1 MAEIDPGEAVRLAVT
16 LALDEPQLVPVFRSL
31 ARDDAAAAWRAVGR
45 IDEPALARSIAL
57 SLLAVLGYD
66 APNIER
72 ALAAIPTV
80 GASRFEVDALGL
92 FAADDPEAALAA
104 AIAIPARDTR
114 SLAID
119 AVVRVWAK
127 TDPVAALARVD
138 DLADSELRQP
148 ARYGIL
154 QQWAAQDPIAAL
166 EHFGAQEGFAF
177 GPAGPALVPIMQQL
191 AAADPHELLAAAA
204 RLPGQARMM
213 AKQVALQRLALVDP
227 GAAIAYVE
235 REASGIERQR
245 LLASIANGYG
255 RTDPEAA
262 LAWAR
267 SVQPPVQ
274 GLMAAVLTGMA
285 QKDPERALALALAED
300 PFGRAPTVQMV
311 VTTAVAS
318 GATEVATLAD
328 RLLSLPDSPARQRA
342 LGSLATTWAQ
352 TDSERFVSWLVAN
365 GARLPIEALRGAAN
379 VLPQQNP
386 DIAAAY
392 VDQVPGALRAD
403 WIAATASGYSRVDPE
418 RALVWLDRFRG
429 EPVYEPGVAALAQQL
444 ASSDPRRAAA
454 LLESVGT
461 NTDVARRAL
470 PVIAMQW
477 AQQDPVAAVQWASTL
492 PERGGRSETLNM
504 VMQQWARLD
513 AQGARNWAMGLPS
526 GSRRDQ
532 ALVPVVSAI
541 AATATPDASLLDAFS
556 DDAMRYTALR
566 NALFPLAQRD
576 PDEAR
581 ALVARHFTDPAQRR
595 EAEQL
600 IEQAS
605 KARVGVGIATAPP
618 FGVVTPVAIDEVGL
632 SLRSR

>member
-1 MAEIDPGEAVRLAVT
+1 MLRTVLVLLVGAAAGAAVTYYLVSTETIPVAGPMPARARPTRQADEPARAAARPSATDSPAIAEQLAVYELAAATDLGGLRRRIEAEAARSPSASRRFTLRVLLARMAEIDPGEAVRLAVT

-80 GASRFEVDALGL
+80 DASRFEVDALGL

-274 GLMAAVLTGMA
+274 GLMAAVLTGIA

-342 LGSLATTWAQ
+342 LGSLATSWAQ
-352 TDSERFVSWLVAN
+352 TDGERFVSWLVAN

-429 EPVYEPGVAALAQQL
+429 EH
-444 ASSDPRRAAA
+444 
-454 LLESVGT
+454 
-461 NTDVARRAL
+461 
-470 PVIAMQW
+470 
-477 AQQDPVAAVQWASTL
+477 
-492 PERGGRSETLNM
+492 PEWWPTGRGH
-504 VMQQWARLD
+504 
-513 AQGARNWAMGLPS
+513 PC
-526 GSRRDQ
+526 
-532 ALVPVVSAI
+532 
-541 AATATPDASLLDAFS
+541 
-556 DDAMRYTALR
+556 
-566 NALFPLAQRD
+566 
-576 PDEAR
+576 
-581 ALVARHFTDPAQRR
+581 
-595 EAEQL
+595 
-600 IEQAS
+600 
-605 KARVGVGIATAPP
+605 
-618 FGVVTPVAIDEVGL
+618 
-632 SLRSR
+632 